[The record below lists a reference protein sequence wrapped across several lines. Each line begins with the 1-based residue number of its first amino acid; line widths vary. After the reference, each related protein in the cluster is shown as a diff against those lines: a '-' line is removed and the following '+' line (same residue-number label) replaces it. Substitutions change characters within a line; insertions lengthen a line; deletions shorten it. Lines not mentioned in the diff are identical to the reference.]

1 MNKKFAIRLFF
12 LYFFLQAVPLDWKFY
27 RELFSIDWAHLH
39 YGALFSLAH
48 YTPRWFGDTQQYAD
62 WVVIFFVAFLGAIA
76 WGSIDRGRS
85 RPDVFYERIFYWG
98 RVIARY
104 RLAIA
109 MLAYGFLKLYPLQ
122 APYPSL
128 SNLNTNYGDFTR
140 WKLFSLSLGIVPG
153 YESFLGLVEI
163 AGALLLLYRR
173 SASIGAFVIAVFL
186 GNVYMSNVAY
196 GGGDKV
202 YSLYLISLA
211 LYVLSYDL
219 GRLTNLLIFQRQAAP
234 NTFKPVFAG
243 KARRYGRIVLKTL
256 FVFVFVLLYGFKTG
270 HEGGYQF
277 PVTHGL
283 PGAAGVYN
291 VAFFRINKDT
301 LAYSKTDSLRWQD
314 VVFEKWATLSIR
326 SGRVVVL
333 DSNNVERPLSNDVE
347 RTYELEGSAGRHY
360 YNYVVDT
367 VNHLLVLRNKNPH
380 YKGETMILSYNRSSD
395 RRIILSGF
403 DQDKDSI
410 YVVLD
415 RVDKKYLLEEA
426 ARKGRQG
433 TLKL

>member
-1 MNKKFAIRLFF
+1 MNKKFVIRLFF

-39 YGALFSLAH
+39 YGALFNLAH
-48 YTPRWFGDTQQYAD
+48 YTPRWFGDTQHYGD
-62 WVVIFFVAFLGAIA
+62 WVVIFLIA
-76 WGSIDRGRS
+76 LAGTFAWTYIS
-85 RPDVFYERIFYWG
+85 RHRVIPDTWYDKLYYWG

-109 MLAYGFLKLYPLQ
+109 MLAYGFLKFYPLQ

-153 YESFLGLVEI
+153 YESFLGGVEI
-163 AGALLLLYRR
+163 IAALLLLYRR
-173 SASIGAFVIAVFL
+173 SASIGAFIIAIFL
-186 GNVYMSNVAY
+186 GNVYISNVAY
-196 GGGDKV
+196 GGGDVV
-202 YSLYLISLA
+202 YSLYLITLA
-211 LYVLSYDL
+211 LYVMSYDL
-219 GRLTNLLIFQRQAAP
+219 QRLTNLLIFQRQAMP
-234 NTFKPVFAG
+234 NTFKPVFGSEG
-243 KARRYGRIVLKTL
+243 KRYGRIALKTL

-283 PGAAGVYN
+283 PGTAGIYN
-291 VAFFRINKDT
+291 VSLFRIGKDT
-301 LAYSKTDSLRWQD
+301 LAYSKKDPVRWQD

-326 SGRVVVL
+326 SNRSVVL
-333 DSNNVERPLSNDVE
+333 DSNNVERPLLDDAD
-347 RTYELEGSAGRHY
+347 RTYESEGTAGRQY
-360 YNYVVDT
+360 YAYITDT
-367 VNHLLVLRNKNPH
+367 VNHLLILKNKNPH
-380 YKGETMILSYNRSSD
+380 YKNETMILHYDHPSD
-395 RRIILSGF
+395 GHIILSGF

-426 ARKGRQG
+426 ARKGRTG
-433 TLKL
+433 GLKL

>member
-1 MNKKFAIRLFF
+1 MNKKFVIRLFF

-27 RELFSIDWAHLH
+27 KELFSIDWPHLH

-48 YTPRWFGDTQQYAD
+48 YTPRWFGDTQQYGD
-62 WVVIFFVAFLGAIA
+62 WVVIFFVAFLGAVV
-76 WGSIDRGRS
+76 WGYVDKRRGVDAS
-85 RPDVFYERIFYWG
+85 DKIYYWG

-173 SASIGAFVIAVFL
+173 SASIGAFVMAVFL
-186 GNVYMSNVAY
+186 GNVYMSNIAY
-196 GGGDKV
+196 GGGDEV
-202 YSLYLISLA
+202 YSLYLISLT

-234 NTFKPVFAG
+234 NTFKPVFGGRAQ
-243 KARRYGRIVLKTL
+243 RYGRVALKTL
-256 FVFVFVLLYGFKTG
+256 FVFVFVLLYGFKTS

-291 VAFFRINKDT
+291 VALFRVNKDT
-301 LAYSKTDSLRWQD
+301 LAYSKTDSARWQD

-326 SGRVVVL
+326 SNRSVVP
-333 DSNNVERPLSNDVE
+333 DFNNVERPLLKDAE
-347 RTYELEGSAGRHY
+347 KTYELEGSAGRHY

-367 VNHLLVLRNKNPH
+367 VNHLLVLNNKNPH
-380 YKGETMILSYNRSSD
+380 YKGETMILSYDRPSD
-395 RRIILSGF
+395 SRIILSGF

-433 TLKL
+433 ALKL

>member
-1 MNKKFAIRLFF
+1 MNKKFFIRLFF

-27 RELFSIDWAHLH
+27 RELLSIDWIHLR
-39 YGALFSLAH
+39 YGALFNLAH
-48 YTPRWFGDTQQYAD
+48 YTPRWLGDTQQYGD
-62 WVVIFFVAFLGAIA
+62 WVIIFLIALAGTFVWTYI
-76 WGSIDRGRS
+76 S
-85 RPDVFYERIFYWG
+85 RHRVMPGTYSDKLYYWG

-153 YESFLGLVEI
+153 YESFLGGVEI
-163 AGALLLLYRR
+163 VAALLLLYRR
-173 SASIGAFVIAVFL
+173 SASIGAFIIAVFL
-186 GNVYMSNVAY
+186 GNVYMSNIAY
-196 GGGDKV
+196 GGGDEV
-202 YSLYLISLA
+202 YSLYLIILA

-219 GRLTNLLIFQRQAAP
+219 QRLANLLIFQRQAAP
-234 NTFKPVFAG
+234 GTFKPFFGSLAQ
-243 KARRYGRIVLKTL
+243 RYGRVALKTL

-283 PGAAGVYN
+283 PGVTGIYN
-291 VAFFRINKDT
+291 VSLFRIDKDT
-301 LAYSKTDSLRWQD
+301 LAYSKRDPVRWQD

-326 SGRVVVL
+326 SNRTVIL
-333 DSNNVERPLSNDVE
+333 DSNNVERPLLNDAD
-347 RTYELEGSAGRHY
+347 RTYESEGAAGRQY
-360 YNYVVDT
+360 YSYNTDT
-367 VNHLLVLRNKNPH
+367 VNHLLILKNKNPH
-380 YKGETMILSYNRSSD
+380 YKEETMILHYDRPSD
-395 RRIILSGF
+395 GHIILSGF

-415 RVDKKYLLEEA
+415 RVDKRYLLEEA
-426 ARKGRQG
+426 ARKGRLG
-433 TLKL
+433 GLKL